1 MDNGRET
8 IVNDDQRVIRLLGRI
23 VKELSRKETTENDAQ
38 RVTSVLEQI
47 LQEMRE
53 ANRKLGEM
61 KSTVQRIER
70 GIDRISSIE
79 NMLRNIDMKIK
90 GF

>member
-1 MDNGRET
+1 MN
-8 IVNDDQRVIRLLGRI
+8 NDERVISLLGRI
-23 VKELSRKETTENDAQ
+23 VKEMARKETAVNDAQ
-38 RVTSVLEQI
+38 RVTRVLEEI
-47 LQEMRE
+47 LKEMRE
-53 ANRKLGEM
+53 GNRKLGEIN
-61 KSTVQRIER
+61 STVQRIER

>member
-1 MDNGRET
+1 M
-8 IVNDDQRVIRLLGRI
+8 NDD
-23 VKELSRKETTENDAQ
+23 Q

-61 KSTVQRIER
+61 KSTV
-70 GIDRISSIE
+70 
-79 NMLRNIDMKIK
+79 
-90 GF
+90 